1 MRIDGKQL
9 AREHGSILAERVS
22 ALPYPLLL
30 RVFVLSK
37 DAATEQFIRIKKRV
51 GESAGVIIDTV
62 ELTELTTT
70 QELIGHVATAVV
82 ETHGIIVQLPLPAH
96 IDFEEVRQHI
106 PASHDV
112 DCLGTEAERL
122 LEEGVHTVL
131 PPVVAAFAHILKTH
145 NVPTKDANVVVVGK
159 GRLVGAPAARWF
171 EQTGA
176 HVSVVEKDT
185 PNSAELYKE
194 AGIIALGAGAP
205 HMLKPEMIKD
215 GVVILDAGTSESA
228 GKVVGDADP
237 LCEEK
242 AALITPVPGGVGPLA
257 VMMIFE
263 NLYQLATDA

>member
-9 AREHGSILAERVS
+9 AQEYGTLLAERIA
-22 ALPYPLLL
+22 ALPHPLLL

-51 GESAGVIIDTV
+51 GESVDVIIDVV
-62 ELTELTTT
+62 ELSETTT
-70 QELIGHVATAVV
+70 TEELVAHIATAAV

-96 IDFEEVRQHI
+96 INFEEVRQHI

-112 DCLGTEAERL
+112 DCLGVEAEEL
-122 LEEGVHTVL
+122 LEKGEHTIL
-131 PPVVAAFAHILKTH
+131 SPVVAAFAHLLETH
-145 NVPTKDANVVVVGK
+145 NVQTKDANVVVVGR
-159 GRLVGAPAARWF
+159 GRLVGAPAVRWF

-176 HVSVVEKDT
+176 RVSVIEKET
-185 PNSAELYKE
+185 PNSSKLYKE
-194 AGIIALGAGAP
+194 ADIIALGAGVP

-228 GKVVGDADP
+228 GRVVGDADP

-242 AALITPVPGGVGPLA
+242 AALITPVPGGIGPLA

-263 NLYQLATDA
+263 NLYQLTKQ